1 MISEQALAALMKFEL
16 DKNDPDVLV
25 RLKAKAAAREHGL
38 VDGGGKLKPE
48 CRDLLNA
55 MKTSV
60 KNGEAAAAVTA
71 AACKTFNLPE
81 NKARDLY
88 NSLRT

>member
-1 MISEQALAALMKFEL
+1 MKFEL
-16 DKNDPDVLV
+16 NKNDPDVLV
-25 RLKAKAAAREHGL
+25 RLKAKAAARKHGL
-38 VDGGGKLKPE
+38 VDGSCELKPE
-48 CRDLLNA
+48 CVDLLNA

-60 KNGEAAAAVTA
+60 KNGEAVAAVTA
-71 AACKTFNLPE
+71 EACKTFNLPE